1 MLRGDPRRRS
11 RGRSRGRGPS
21 WDRFRRRTR
30 SGHRRSSRRSQ
41 SRSPLRRRSRSRSRG
56 RRRSRSNEKIDQFGR
71 SKDIKHTKKFK
82 SSDNRSSR
90 SDNKPVSNNKVLPKL
105 QNRLKSEIK
114 SEPEPES
121 EGPPVSKSIQSAI
134 LKNIIGDFGS
144 NDDKVKEDSVDD
156 VVSKIMSGNQDH
168 LDKDDFESRMKKLK
182 SQVTDKAKAGVYG
195 KVQLDQESAITT
207 SKQKTDEQ
215 NNDKELEDEAARL
228 RKELLE
234 MKQKIEEKKRK
245 NRTPTPS
252 SSSSSESESEV
263 EEEEEGDS
271 EDESESD
278 SGDGSDES
286 ETDNSDRSD
295 QEDGGPS
302 VFDIFKSTVLQ
313 KEKSRK
319 STHLY
324 DDSMRKSKLVQT
336 KTSKILKERM
346 ELLKRN
352 NKK

>member
-1 MLRGDPRRRS
+1 M
-11 RGRSRGRGPS
+11 
-21 WDRFRRRTR
+21 
-30 SGHRRSSRRSQ
+30 
-41 SRSPLRRRSRSRSRG
+41 
-56 RRRSRSNEKIDQFGR
+56 
-71 SKDIKHTKKFK
+71 
-82 SSDNRSSR
+82 
-90 SDNKPVSNNKVLPKL
+90 SNNKVLPKL

-195 KVQLDQESAITT
+195 KVQLNQQSATTT

-245 NRTPTPS
+245 TRTPTPS
-252 SSSSSESESEV
+252 SSTSSESESEV
-263 EEEEEGDS
+263 EEEEDS
-271 EDESESD
+271 EDESDD